1 MSDRHMLDEPPS
13 TAEFLPIS
21 AMAARSGLSVSA
33 LRFYDG
39 EKVLRPESVAANGY
53 RRYHVDQV
61 RCARLV
67 AGLRRIGVP
76 LADIRAAVDASED
89 TDFAEFVDALLAE
102 HLRRLEQGLRDA
114 GREVERLRA
123 LVHEDGPAHVTA
135 DCAAADARR
144 LLTAVRFA
152 AGTDPDFP
160 GLVSVRIEF
169 APDTITAVATDRYR
183 LAHHHVTARG
193 SAVGA
198 VTAPTGWVDDLIT
211 ALENSSA
218 EQVRFTLAGDRLTA
232 HLGESSLAVV
242 GVPEV
247 FPDHSPLLRQVAGAS
262 TVWSQM
268 HRQTSAA
275 EPSLTLLAGEPPVAV
290 RHEFLLQAIAA
301 AGGDPVLRLDGPIA
315 PLVIRAA
322 DGATS
327 MLMPVRQP

>member
-1 MSDRHMLDEPPS
+1 MPDETPS

-76 LADIRAAVDASED
+76 LADVRAVVDASDD

-102 HLRRLEQGLRDA
+102 HLRQLEQGLRDA

-123 LVHEDGPAHVTA
+123 LVHDDRPAQLTA
-135 DCAAADARR
+135 DCSAADVRR
-144 LLTAVRFA
+144 LLSAVRFA

-169 APDTITAVATDRYR
+169 TPDTITAVATDRYR

-193 SAVGA
+193 SAAGA

-211 ALENSSA
+211 ALGNSSA
-218 EQVRFTLAGDRLTA
+218 ERVRFTLAGDRLTA
-232 HLGESSLAVV
+232 HLGESRLAVV

-247 FPDHSPLLRQVAGAS
+247 FPDHRLLLREIAGA
-262 TVWSQM
+262 TTPWSQV
-268 HRQTSAA
+268 RRRTSPT
-275 EPSLTLLAGEPPVAV
+275 EPAVTLLEGEPQVAV
-290 RHEFLLQAIAA
+290 RHEFLLQAIEA

-327 MLMPVRQP
+327 MLMPVRRP